1 MERKSS
7 QQKTKLYLV
16 ETEGQVRRVVKRDIE
31 AEIKKRMKA
40 LEQDVIALQDAMRG
54 AN

>member
-1 MERKSS
+1 MDSR

-16 ETEGQVRRVVKRDIE
+16 ETATEVRRAVKRDIE

-40 LEQDVIALQDAMRG
+40 LEQDVMLLQDAMRSS
-54 AN
+54 N